1 MAAMQLRNTAH
12 RYGWVSRVLH
22 WTTVVIVL
30 VLYVDI
36 MGLDVPPK
44 LAMRDAVV
52 DRHALLGTVVLVLMC
67 VRFLWRQCNPN
78 PVHGYALPAWNRRLA
93 LAVHRSLYA
102 LVIGLCG
109 LALIAHYGADTA
121 FSATALD
128 VHDALAGL
136 LLAVVAG
143 HAVAG
148 VYNQA
153 LGLVAAPSEGE

>member
-1 MAAMQLRNTAH
+1 MQFRNTAH

-52 DRHALLGTVVLVLMC
+52 DRHALLGTIVLVLMC
-67 VRFLWRQCNPN
+67 TRFLWRQCNPN

-93 LAVHRSLYA
+93 MAVHRSLYA
-102 LVIGLCG
+102 LVIALCVLG
-109 LALIAHYGADTA
+109 LIAHYGTGVAL
-121 FSATALD
+121 SATALD
-128 VHDALAGL
+128 VHDTLAGL

-153 LGLVAAPSEGE
+153 LGPVPE